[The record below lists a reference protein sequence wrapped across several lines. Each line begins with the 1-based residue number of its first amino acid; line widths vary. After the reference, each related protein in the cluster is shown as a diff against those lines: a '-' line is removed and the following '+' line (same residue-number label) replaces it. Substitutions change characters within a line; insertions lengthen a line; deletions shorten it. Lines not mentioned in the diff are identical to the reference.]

1 MNFPAS
7 FAAEAWEDTGPRMD
21 DWKWR
26 AVAAAGPLVE
36 GAFGVVLLLL
46 LQGTPL
52 DVLAAPPLASA
63 IVNLLP
69 LPGSDGSLLLGLTG
83 LWAKTADYSVLA
95 DTRIPHSARAR
106 VAVYTLRSKMF
117 GTVEPYS
124 LDYEGARALR
134 EFPGDIP

>member
-1 MNFPAS
+1 
-7 FAAEAWEDTGPRMD
+7 MD
-21 DWKWR
+21 DWKLR
-26 AVAAAGPLVE
+26 VVAAAGPLGE
-36 GAFGVVLLLL
+36 WAFGTSILLL
-46 LQGTPL
+46 LQGTPWA
-52 DVLAAPPLASA
+52 VLAAPPLVSA

-83 LWAKTADYSVLA
+83 LWAKTSDYSVLA

-117 GTVEPYS
+117 GTFEPYS
-124 LDYEGARALR
+124 LDHEGARALR